1 MIGTDP
7 SVGHVP
13 QKCLL
18 RGGETFFSSVF
29 LINLEKRS
37 QWPGG
42 QSAPSLLLPSQAASN
57 LTVSRHNLV
66 AIQLSIKTSF
76 TWQSE
81 SLSLIFLHFRLAQV
95 TRLRHVFFF
104 LKWATLISSWNNGG
118 HSGSSAAAFASF
130 RTASEGPAL
139 CLFASLSQQP
149 QQLRCRCRLRIP
161 AVDFHVCDKF
171 LLLCL
176 WPQGLAPSISAVIC
190 RSAYSAS
197 SLQTR
202 FRSSSGI
209 NLLDNPL
216 YTLEIGV

>member
-95 TRLRHVFFF
+95 TRLRHMFFFF

-118 HSGSSAAAFASF
+118 PSGSSAAAFASF

-149 QQLRCRCRLRIP
+149 QQLRCRCRWFSCLR
-161 AVDFHVCDKF
+161 
-171 LLLCL
+171 
-176 WPQGLAPSISAVIC
+176 QISAAVLVASGPC
-190 RSAYSAS
+190 SKYYSGD
-197 SLQTR
+197 LQVSIFR
-202 FRSSSGI
+202 F
-209 NLLDNPL
+209 
-216 YTLEIGV
+216 